1 VTAPAIASTRRRARA
16 WAPILGFAVAALGIA
31 AVIGPDPSRGP
42 ALDPSSTSPDGAKAL
57 VDTLRA
63 LGADVSVRSGAPDA
77 TRTTALILDDTM
89 LGADRTA
96 TSNWVGS
103 GGTLV
108 LADPYSPLSPAG
120 VGELR
125 SPGPLTP
132 DAERGCG
139 VPALRDVRRVDTGV
153 TVSLRGPSG
162 STACFAG
169 AGGAWLVIVPQ
180 GRGTVVV
187 LGGPD
192 ALTNAR
198 LGRADNAVLAA
209 ALLTPRARERVMV
222 LGPRPPGSGT
232 KTLSDL
238 VAPRVRLALLQLA
251 VAFVVVVA
259 WRSRRLGRPVIETQP
274 VELAGS
280 ELVAAVGHLLQ
291 RARGRDR
298 AAAILRQDLR
308 RTLATRL
315 GLGVDA
321 TPDQVAEAA
330 AAWSG
335 IDSDR
340 VRAVLVGAT
349 PTDEAALVRLG
360 QEVVSVRQEVIG
372 DR

>member
-1 VTAPAIASTRRRARA
+1 VVG
-16 WAPILGFAVAALGIA
+16 LVVAAFAIA
-31 AVIGPDPSRGP
+31 AVIGPDPSPGP
-42 ALDPSSTSPDGAKAL
+42 ALDPSSTSPDGAKAV

-77 TRTTALILDDTM
+77 TRDTALVLDDTM
-89 LGADRTA
+89 SPADRTA
-96 TSNWVGS
+96 TSNWVAS

-108 LADPYSPLSPAG
+108 LADPYSPLSPAVLG
-120 VGELR
+120 KLR
-125 SPGPLTP
+125 SPGSLTP
-132 DAERGCG
+132 DLERGCT
-139 VPALRDVRRVDTGV
+139 VPALRDVRRVDTGASV
-153 TVSLRGPSG
+153 VLHGPSG
-162 STACFAG
+162 STACFAT
-169 AGGAWLVIVPQ
+169 AQGAWLVIVPE

-192 ALTNAR
+192 ALTNRR

-209 ALLTPRARERVMV
+209 ALLHPRSGDRVMV

-232 KTLSDL
+232 ETLSDL

-259 WRSRRLGRPVIETQP
+259 WRSRRLGRPVIEPQA

-298 AAAILRQDLR
+298 AAAILRQDLH

-321 TPDQVAEAA
+321 TPDQVADAA

-335 IDSDR
+335 IESDR
-340 VRAVLVGAT
+340 VRAALDGGA

-360 QEVVSVRQEVIG
+360 QSVVSIRQEVIG